1 MINPYLVRL
10 DGIMSRDCFIQVV
23 ELSNWIPTT
32 LTKATGMELEKLS
45 WLGPFLGLSVF
56 AEDNVSKGSFL
67 TRQYYKLLDIF
78 FESIRNRNVNY
89 G

>member
-10 DGIMSRDCFIQVV
+10 YGIMSSDCFIQVV

-67 TRQYYKLLDIF
+67 TILQIA
-78 FESIRNRNVNY
+78 
-89 G
+89 